1 VQREKETRPKS
12 QYDLGWMP
20 KKSDRLQGSLS
31 MLPLIQTVRPVDS
44 MGSGSIEV
52 KAFESPKAPIKKQ
65 YLQLDV
71 DKGDSAQIN
80 AIKNKIN
87 EIAISRYMRRY
98 GGGGGGIRRKV
109 LNFIQLT
116 RFA

>member
-20 KKSDRLQGSLS
+20 KKSDKLQKT
-31 MLPLIQTVRPVDS
+31 LPPIILTVRPVES
-44 MGSGSIEV
+44 AGSKSIEEL
-52 KAFESPKAPIKKQ
+52 KAFESPKAPIKKK

-71 DKGDSAQIN
+71 DKGNSAQIN
-80 AIKNKIN
+80 AINNKIN
-87 EIAISRYMRRY
+87 ELAISRYMRRY

-109 LNFIQLT
+109 REN
-116 RFA
+116 